1 MSLTLNQKLG
11 MIKFSEKG
19 VSKPREAESQASC
32 AKQLAKFQM
41 QRKSS

>member
-1 MSLTLNQKLG
+1 

-32 AKQLAKFQM
+32 AKQLAKFQC
-41 QRKSS
+41 KEKVLEGN